1 MNQHTFEK
9 FDYTLRPAK
18 NIERKM
24 LCEAFGRF
32 TKLSPLAKYAYI
44 GFGSISFK
52 DFSLVHERLGLTD
65 MISMERA
72 RAKEKRFDFNKPYSC
87 VKLRWG
93 ESSEILPTLSWR
105 KRSIVW
111 LDYDSPLDGSIL
123 EDISTAT
130 LHLRS
135 GSILV
140 VTVDAKPERLTDDS
154 NGSNIVKERLE
165 ALRTQI
171 GVKKLPRD
179 TKGSHLAKW
188 GLAKVCRDV
197 ITNEIE
203 ETLSRR
209 NRPLEKTQRLSYQQL
224 FNFHYKDG
232 ARMLTVGGYFVNDD
246 DLQKLPVDTFVDLDF
261 IRLDKEPYLIDVPV
275 LTWREASYLDT
286 RLPRSAPDVAKP
298 PWLPSEDRQKYGK
311 LYRYFPTYLEAEM

>member
-1 MNQHTFEK
+1 MNQDQDSFEK

-32 TKLSPLAKYAYI
+32 ATLSALADYAYV

-65 MISMERA
+65 MTSMERA
-72 RAKEKRFDFNKPYSC
+72 HDKKERFRFNKPYSC
-87 VKLRWG
+87 VKFRWG
-93 ESSEILPTLSWR
+93 ESSEILPTLSWG

-111 LDYDSPLDGSIL
+111 LDYDSPLDSSIL

-130 LHLRS
+130 LNLRS

-140 VTVDAKPERLTDDS
+140 VTVDAKPERLADS

-165 ALRTQI
+165 ALRTRI
-171 GVKKLPRD
+171 GENKLPRG

-188 GLAKVCRDV
+188 GLSKVCRDV
-197 ITNEIE
+197 ITNEIDE
-203 ETLSRR
+203 ILSRR
-209 NRPLEKTQRLSYQQL
+209 CHEALQIRPPM
-224 FNFHYKDG
+224 G
-232 ARMLTVGGYFVNDD
+232 ASN
-246 DLQKLPVDTFVDLDF
+246 
-261 IRLDKEPYLIDVPV
+261 
-275 LTWREASYLDT
+275 
-286 RLPRSAPDVAKP
+286 
-298 PWLPSEDRQKYGK
+298 
-311 LYRYFPTYLEAEM
+311 